1 MGTVMIVANQT
12 LGADTLRATVR
23 DRIDGGVRDFY
34 VVVPA
39 THTAHESAGWMGG
52 FEGMSSKVMTEALE
66 RDAERLGEAHLR
78 AEHRLSRMIDQI
90 ESVGGTAEGEVGDED
105 PLVAAKEALR
115 GRKVEEI
122 IVSTLPHAR
131 SRWLRMDLPSRLA
144 RATTAVVTTLE
155 ARPG

>member
-12 LGADTLRATVR
+12 LGADALKATVR

-39 THTAHESAGWMGG
+39 THTTHESVGWLGG
-52 FEGMSSKVMTEALE
+52 FEAMSRKTMVEALD
-66 RDAERLGEAHLR
+66 RDAARLGEAHLR
-78 AEHRLSRMIDQI
+78 AEHRLSRMIDEI
-90 ESVGGTAEGEVGDED
+90 EAAGGTAQGEVGDED
-105 PLVAAKEALR
+105 PLAAAKDALR
-115 GRKVEEI
+115 GVKVDEI

-144 RATTAVVTTLE
+144 RATTAVVTTVE
-155 ARPG
+155 AAHP